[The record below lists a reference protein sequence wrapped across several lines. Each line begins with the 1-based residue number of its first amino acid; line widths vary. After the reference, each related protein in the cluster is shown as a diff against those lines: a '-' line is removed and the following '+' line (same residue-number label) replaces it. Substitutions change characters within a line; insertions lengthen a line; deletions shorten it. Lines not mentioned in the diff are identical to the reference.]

1 VWIGSRQGACC
12 LTLLR
17 LIVLI
22 VRVFDRAPDIIP
34 DFRIDEKRRRS
45 VTFSIHTYVIDLKNI
60 GATPLAQLRAPQA
73 V

>member
-1 VWIGSRQGACC
+1 
-12 LTLLR
+12 
-17 LIVLI
+17 VLI

-45 VTFSIHTYVIDLKNI
+45 VTFSIHTYVIYLKNI
-60 GATPLAQLRAPQA
+60 DATALAHLRASQA